1 MPEGKKITHTQNESK
16 TMGHRKSSFKRE
28 VGGDKSLPQ
37 ETRKFSNKQPN
48 PTAKET
54 RK

>member
-1 MPEGKKITHTQNESK
+1 MR
-16 TMGHRKSSFKRE
+16 HRKSSFKRE
-28 VGGDKSLPQ
+28 VCSDTSLPQ

-54 RK
+54 KK